1 MMSTQTRIGAV
12 ATIGALFAAVQVA
25 AQTGLGKSEPKA
37 RISLL
42 ASVEAVAPGR
52 PFDAAFRFQLAPGWH
67 IYWKNAGD
75 SGLPPSIQWSLPEG
89 FAAGDLQYPVPKR
102 HHAAGGITTNILDGE
117 PLLLARITPPKTIS
131 QQNVT
136 LGAKVQY
143 LICATKCIR
152 EEAKVRLEL
161 AVQPPGMP
169 VGLANDELF
178 RSARNALPKE
188 QSKYLSVVAAT
199 EPKELSA
206 ARTFDLLVNID
217 IKPGFH
223 IQSHEPLHPSF
234 IKCDVFLESVEG
246 ILFKQPVY
254 PPARFRTLKYVGKVS
269 EYAGKITVRIPG
281 EVDTAGALR
290 RERISGI
297 VKYQACDEK
306 GKCFPPEALAFSSM
320 ATGIGEALATTPS
333 TGPEGQAVGTTPVAD
348 RTTGAP
354 GPESAA
360 STSSD
365 GSQVAGLLGRFGIV
379 GLLIGCFIY
388 GLALNATPCVLPVLS
403 IKVLGFV
410 QHAHES
416 RRRTLVLG
424 LAFGVGV
431 MLFFVVLGFL
441 AAAGRNVLQYPAA
454 VIGLGAVVMAL
465 ALSMLGVYTLQVPGT
480 ATKLEASIQKEGP
493 LSSFGKGALAPVLGF
508 ACTGPLL
515 AGAFGWATQQP
526 PLTAIVAFLFAGL
539 GMASPY
545 VLLGA
550 NPNWLSFLPKPG
562 PWMVTFERIMGFLL
576 LVMVIWLLSPL
587 VAQIGP
593 EGLEWTLV
601 FLVVIAMACWL
612 LGRIK
617 ITMPE
622 SQRNRYRGG
631 AIALVAGAGVLIY
644 GWIYP
649 LDEAS
654 ARVQIARMASVSSN
668 ADWPSEIPWRLWSPQ
683 AVERAVRSGKMVFVD
698 FTAAWCTVCKVNKA
712 VAINTPEF
720 QDKIKALE
728 VVLFRGDFTTNDPQ
742 IAAALKSHGRPAL
755 PLNLIYPAGQPDN
768 PIVLRPNL
776 TRPYLLQKLDEAARP
791 RTASASGLDP

>member
-1 MMSTQTRIGAV
+1 
-12 ATIGALFAAVQVA
+12 
-25 AQTGLGKSEPKA
+25 
-37 RISLL
+37 
-42 ASVEAVAPGR
+42 
-52 PFDAAFRFQLAPGWH
+52 
-67 IYWKNAGD
+67 
-75 SGLPPSIQWSLPEG
+75 
-89 FAAGDLQYPVPKR
+89 
-102 HHAAGGITTNILDGE
+102 
-117 PLLLARITPPKTIS
+117 
-131 QQNVT
+131 
-136 LGAKVQY
+136 
-143 LICATKCIR
+143 
-152 EEAKVRLEL
+152 
-161 AVQPPGMP
+161 
-169 VGLANDELF
+169 
-178 RSARNALPKE
+178 
-188 QSKYLSVVAAT
+188 
-199 EPKELSA
+199 
-206 ARTFDLLVNID
+206 
-217 IKPGFH
+217 
-223 IQSHEPLHPSF
+223 
-234 IKCDVFLESVEG
+234 
-246 ILFKQPVY
+246 
-254 PPARFRTLKYVGKVS
+254 
-269 EYAGKITVRIPG
+269 
-281 EVDTAGALR
+281 
-290 RERISGI
+290 
-297 VKYQACDEK
+297 
-306 GKCFPPEALAFSSM
+306 
-320 ATGIGEALATTPS
+320 
-333 TGPEGQAVGTTPVAD
+333 
-348 RTTGAP
+348 
-354 GPESAA
+354 
-360 STSSD
+360 
-365 GSQVAGLLGRFGIV
+365 
-379 GLLIGCFIY
+379 
-388 GLALNATPCVLPVLS
+388 
-403 IKVLGFV
+403 
-410 QHAHES
+410 
-416 RRRTLVLG
+416 
-424 LAFGVGV
+424 
-431 MLFFVVLGFL
+431 
-441 AAAGRNVLQYPAA
+441 
-454 VIGLGAVVMAL
+454 
-465 ALSMLGVYTLQVPGT
+465 
-480 ATKLEASIQKEGP
+480 
-493 LSSFGKGALAPVLGF
+493 
-508 ACTGPLL
+508 
-515 AGAFGWATQQP
+515 
-526 PLTAIVAFLFAGL
+526 
-539 GMASPY
+539 MASPY

-631 AIALVAGAGVLIY
+631 AIALVAGAGGLIY